1 MARFWRRPGTL
12 MTAYVVLFLIA
23 GPWGDVSHPSSHAPL
38 WQAPGVPALVA
49 AFLAWRVTRGGWFSR
64 WLIILCTAIGA
75 FALINSGST
84 QSGNLTSFG
93 FLGIYAV
100 QIGLLL
106 STPIY
111 NRTRRTDDGNQAPI
125 SRLWVTPPGW
135 MLAAGAVVGLIV
147 TLLCLASESFEA
159 VPGCTSTANG
169 PVASAASFTTL
180 AEGYPVHFLG
190 TAPFLSL
197 DPGKTVKV
205 ADISVFADPVI
216 YKGAFA
222 LDFTTWAVVSF
233 LAFYMLWLP
242 SRRTDTLS
250 AVRGHEKVP
259 VCGQV

>member
-1 MARFWRRPGTL
+1 MRGRYGTVLAQTRHTDDRLRGLVPDRRAVGGRVASVIARSAVAGARRTRPRCSIPG
-12 MTAYVVLFLIA
+12 
-23 GPWGDVSHPSSHAPL
+23 
-38 WQAPGVPALVA
+38 
-49 AFLAWRVTRGGWFSR
+49 LASNARGWFSR

-147 TLLCLASESFEA
+147 TLLCLGSESFEA

-169 PVASAASFTTL
+169 PVASAASCTTL

-216 YKGAFA
+216 YKRAFA

-233 LAFYMLWLP
+233 LAYMLWLP

-250 AVRGHEKVP
+250 APSRGALHRP
-259 VCGQV
+259 